1 MNLPRTLLITACLIS
16 SALRAEVR
24 TFTSSSGTSIRGE
37 LVGIKGDSV
46 AIKKEDGQTLVVK
59 ASAFSPADVAWLQTQ
74 GLPLEAV
81 FTKTTPFVNSLG
93 MKFVAL
99 PGTKVLFC
107 IHETRKMDYAS
118 YAAESPTVDGTWK
131 QPKPQN
137 GAPVSFAD
145 DHPVV
150 CVNYSDARA
159 FCAWLSKKEGKTY
172 RLPTDREWSIAV
184 GIGDK
189 EAATGVTPADLDS
202 KIKDLYQWGGG
213 WPPPLGAGNF
223 ADICYV
229 PGLKASMDTKGKKG
243 KKTPATTMPDYIV
256 PNYDDG
262 MATTAPVMSF
272 KPNALGIYDLAGNV
286 FESCEDWFDD
296 KKKERVIRSS
306 SWQINKPEHLLSS
319 FRHWGSNARMEGMG
333 FRVVLEQ

>member
-1 MNLPRTLLITACLIS
+1 MNRLPQTLILLLAYSFANPVLH
-16 SALRAEVR
+16 AEVR
-24 TFTSSSGTSIRGE
+24 TFTSTAGTSIRGE
-37 LVGIKGDSV
+37 LAGIKGDSV
-46 AIKKEDGQTLVVK
+46 AIKKEDGRTITVK

-81 FTKTTPFVNSLG
+81 FSKTTPFVNSLG

-99 PGTKVLFC
+99 PGMQVLFC
-107 IHETRKMDYAS
+107 IHETRRMDYTP
-118 YAAESPTVDGTWK
+118 YAAETPAADSTWK

-150 CVNYSDARA
+150 CVNYNDARA
-159 FCAWLSKKEGKTY
+159 YCAWLGQKEGKTY

-184 GIGDK
+184 GIGGK
-189 EAATGVTPADLDS
+189 EAATGLTPADLDS

-213 WPPPLGAGNF
+213 WPPPPGSGNF

-229 PGLKASMDTKGKKG
+229 PGLKAAKGKK
-243 KKTPATTMPDYIV
+243 TMPDYII

-262 MATTAPVMSF
+262 FATTAPVMSF